1 MNMYTFMN
9 KRNWLVALMGAA
21 LALSSCSKEDLVSEQ
36 EAIQNSEYKIV
47 EGTGERV
54 TLEISGETDLGDFGA
69 AADGLRYK
77 LSTDFDNLAAVPVIN
92 LDEQVGKGKARKLL
106 VRLVEKSEPSKITEL
121 IVGADKLEFA
131 GTQGQY
137 TFKLNVEVNLQEGQS
152 FATGEWYISGVYG
165 STNTNPSVFT
175 HNPTD
180 AKFFTIGT
188 NTVEMPG
195 VSLVIPWTRIY
206 TKAQPSIDDTD
217 KSLDKGV
224 GATAMGQ
231 LGPKLGRNFG
241 LKLKPDGVMLRVRPV
256 SNILD
261 NVLIT
266 TIRMRTQELVMG
278 THTYE
283 KPTTVDLADLTGG
296 AYPAVTSVSST
307 SDADLEVMDKYQ
319 GVATHAQGYI
329 VPAGDYG
336 RLEMFV
342 WGFPKAG
349 VETDESKR
357 TAIWVVSQGFRTTR
371 WNSQT
376 KVVDDKTSDGTI
388 EPRAAEDVK
397 FFTNNTN
404 QGIQAQYISE
414 RWGQRQLYQKVK
426 KQAFKRGNLYLL
438 LPRVE
443 SDLQITE
450 RYSHVQDAATGTRY
464 GVIEI
469 YNPTLRE
476 IDLNEYGL
484 ARVALTGYDN
494 ATVPTLGDF
503 LRNTQPSAT
512 DAGRFTNINIGE
524 MYAFPV
530 VTEPYHNPAV
540 TKEASFTKNTPL
552 PDANASRLA
561 SALVLPLTGKYSSA
575 SVGMYINGSAA
586 MYPSPTHA
594 EAPKTVVTGST
605 DKSDYPARYTDY
617 TTALGGAQAYD
628 TSGGRPNI
636 LAPGQTMIILTNGYL
651 NSASFTDVASNKNAS
666 NIPTFF
672 ADIKKAVDMGY
683 CKYVVAMNNA
693 KSEAAAPLSA
703 DAGVMTLGSYDIPLL
718 LKRKTTTGTGFYYQ
732 LIDGLWSNR
741 PLGAYFGYGSGGK
754 NSDEIYAVQLAANK
768 EYGIISQ
775 YIKAKN
781 RTNAG
786 LWEKRTPSHLFN
798 SPVITEY
805 STGRMT
811 AAQDYSVD
819 DADNFTNFGVRLFE
833 EQRTARNPQ
842 NYVVKWRT
850 TKAQQ

>member
-9 KRNWLVALMGAA
+9 KKNWLVALMGAT

-241 LKLKPDGVMLRVRPV
+241 LRLKPDGVMLRVRPV

-266 TIRMRTQELVMG
+266 AIRMRTQELVMG

-307 SDADLEVMDKYQ
+307 SDADLEVMNKYQ
-319 GVATHAQGYI
+319 GAATHAAGYI

-357 TAIWVVSQGFRTTR
+357 TAIWVVSQGYLTTR

-388 EPRAAEDVK
+388 EPRATEDVK

-426 KQAFKRGNLYLL
+426 KQAFTRGNLYLL

-450 RYSHVQDAATGTRY
+450 RYSHVQDATTGTRY

-484 ARVALTGYDN
+484 ARVALTGYDS

-503 LRNTQPSAT
+503 PRGAT
-512 DAGRFTNINIGE
+512 NINHSRYTNINIGD

-530 VTEPYHNPAV
+530 VTEPYNNRNV
-540 TKEASFTKNTPL
+540 SFTKNDLL

-575 SVGMYINGSAA
+575 SLGMYINGSAA
-586 MYPSPTHA
+586 MWSSPTHA
-594 EAPKTVVTGST
+594 QAPKMVVTGSA
-605 DKSDYPARYTDY
+605 DKADYPARYTDY

-651 NSASFTDVASNKNAS
+651 DNANFTNVASNKNAS

-693 KSEAAAPLSA
+693 KNETAAPLSA

-718 LKRKTTTGTGFYYQ
+718 LKRKTTDAGFYYQ
-732 LIDGLWSNR
+732 LTDGLWSNR
-741 PLGAYFGYGSGGK
+741 PFAAYFGYGSTESTK
-754 NSDEIYAVQLAANK
+754 DDDIYNAQVGANK

-798 SPVITEY
+798 SPVVTEY